1 MRIPLRNSNATHGIA
16 DRFRE
21 VLGRGQHERCL
32 DHIAELIA
40 SEMVGSVDDN
50 DVAGS
55 LKSKKKTER
64 KARLNFNQPLL
75 LLAIPSILFLLKN
88 SQMAADGDCQGTK
101 SPSLTLSST
110 IALRRSPMKRYDNFR
125 TLPNLN

>member
-1 MRIPLRNSNATHGIA
+1 MRIPLRNSNATYGIA

-55 LKSKKKTER
+55 LKSKKKNR
-64 KARLNFNQPLL
+64 
-75 LLAIPSILFLLKN
+75 
-88 SQMAADGDCQGTK
+88 TK
-101 SPSLTLSST
+101 SKAKLQSA
-110 IALRRSPMKRYDNFR
+110 ALATGNSFNP
-125 TLPNLN
+125 LPVEEFTDGC